1 LDYGTNRQVPVGE
14 LRHGM
19 FVAELDRPWLDT
31 PFLLQGLLID
41 SDEQIEQL
49 CHYCKFVY
57 VDVHRSVGMSHE
69 ALPRAKLKGAQQVPT
84 EPPAP
89 RIRRGTAHSPLT
101 ETSKSSLIGDI
112 KTILKES
119 FAART
124 EVKPVPPPRD
134 ASDER
139 QPAYQADHKSPTSHG
154 TQKAQPRSRRS
165 VRNERQ
171 SAADYLDE
179 PLLIHGGAEHP
190 GLLRQIAN
198 LFSRP
203 TAKADKPH
211 LEDTRG
217 TQLDEV
223 LIYEDLTTVAEEM
236 EQARLS
242 QAKSEQAIQD
252 IIANIQKDRPLDAD
266 KVTEAVS
273 GMVESIVRN
282 PNALIWLTRLR
293 DRDSHAYGH
302 AIDVSIYLIAFGR
315 HLGFPKYQ
323 LNHLGIAGLLL
334 DVGKLHVP
342 QELLSR
348 RGMLT
353 PKEFEIVKQHVDHS
367 MDIVG
372 STGYMAMD
380 VLDAVAQHHERLD
393 GSGYPHALAGHD
405 ISLFGAMA
413 GIVDTFE
420 ALISERPYASAISAH
435 QALKDLYS
443 WRDHQ
448 FNGTLVEQFIQC
460 LGIFPVGS
468 LVELNTGDVAV
479 VIGHNKIR
487 RLKPKVLLILDPEKK
502 AYANPGLL
510 DLLHD
515 PLAFGDT
522 PFEIRRALAPGMYGI
537 NPREYY
543 L

>member
-1 LDYGTNRQVPVGE
+1 MNKQVPVSE

-57 VDVHRSVGMSHE
+57 VDVHRSVGMAYE
-69 ALPRAKLKGAQQVPT
+69 AF
-84 EPPAP
+84 PPATSKRP
-89 RIRRGTAHSPLT
+89 QKIPTGPPPLRIRRAAAHSPLT

-119 FAART
+119 FATRR
-124 EVKPVPPPRD
+124 EVKQIPTQRN
-134 ASDER
+134 AIDER
-139 QPAYQADHKSPTSHG
+139 PPFYHADHKSPTFSR
-154 TQKAQPRSRRS
+154 TQQAQSRSRKPA
-165 VRNERQ
+165 RNFERP
-171 SAADYLDE
+171 SRADYLDA
-179 PLLIHGGAEHP
+179 PLLIHGGVDHP
-190 GLLRQIAN
+190 GLLRQIAS

-203 TAKADKPH
+203 TAMAANHH
-211 LEDTRG
+211 LDDTGG
-217 TQLDEV
+217 TQLDEGLEV
-223 LIYEDLTTVAEEM
+223 VIYEDLTTVAEEM
-236 EQARLS
+236 DQARAS
-242 QAKSEQAIQD
+242 RAKSQQAIQD
-252 IIANIQKDRPLDAD
+252 IVANIQKDRPLDAD

-293 DRDSHAYGH
+293 ERDSHAYGH

-315 HLGFPKYQ
+315 HLGYPKFQ

-353 PKEFEIVKQHVDHS
+353 PKEFEIVKQHVNHS
-367 MDIVG
+367 LDIVG
-372 STGYMAMD
+372 STGYMPMD

-393 GSGYPHALAGHD
+393 GSGYPHGLAGPD
-405 ISLFGAMA
+405 VSLFGAMA

-435 QALKDLYS
+435 EALKDLYS
-443 WRDHQ
+443 WRNHQ

-479 VIGHNKIR
+479 VIAHNKIR

-502 AYANPGLL
+502 AYANPGIL
-510 DLLHD
+510 DLIHD

-522 PFEIRRALAPGMYGI
+522 PFEVRRALAPGMYGI